1 MPITRHVLANYTDGV
16 EVNVVFL
23 MSSFLITLFN
33 KWPLLLAITEFGI
46 FDTPNMPE
54 KPMLSQIVCSKV
66 KLKLQFAIQHLPEG
80 SLTFL
85 PSVSISFSFS
95 FPVSTC
101 VLLPPLFLALKG
113 TTQRCPIFQ
122 ELKMM
127 TPDLCCLCKAAA
139 SSDACHCRGQASEE
153 TCLVVRATML

>member
-23 MSSFLITLFN
+23 MSSFLITVFN
-33 KWPLLLAITEFGI
+33 KWPLLLAITKFGI

-54 KPMLSQIVCSKV
+54 KPMLFQIVCSKV

-95 FPVSTC
+95 FLVSTC
-101 VLLPPLFLALKG
+101 VLLPPPLSRTEGYHSAMPNFSRVEDDDARPLLFMQSCSLK
-113 TTQRCPIFQ
+113 
-122 ELKMM
+122 
-127 TPDLCCLCKAAA
+127 
-139 SSDACHCRGQASEE
+139 
-153 TCLVVRATML
+153 